1 MNNKKTK
8 HKELFIFSRAVVFQC
23 AQSIQYL
30 RKQRCRFVNATHKLI
45 LFTSRYK
52 NFSKQEK
59 RRYTKERNVSIFK
72 LSGDFYS
79 HFAKKSKM
87 F

>member
-1 MNNKKTK
+1 MFVLFNMNNKKTK

-52 NFSKQEK
+52 NSANKKKDVTQK
-59 RRYTKERNVSIFK
+59 KE
-72 LSGDFYS
+72 
-79 HFAKKSKM
+79 M
-87 F
+87 FQFLN